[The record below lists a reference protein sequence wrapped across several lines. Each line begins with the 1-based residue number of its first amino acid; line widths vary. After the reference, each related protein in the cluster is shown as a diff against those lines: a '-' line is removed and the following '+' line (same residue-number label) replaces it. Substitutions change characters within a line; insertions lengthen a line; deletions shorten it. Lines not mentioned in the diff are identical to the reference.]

1 MAYLPQ
7 FCCWSQIIK
16 HAVNFMLLLW
26 RKLNK
31 VWLQI
36 KLKYTHI
43 TVVTMETVLQEIITM
58 QWKSTYCNKGDM
70 GVYSIELFSGG
81 ILLVLILMCGI
92 AVSCSPVVYG
102 FASFCLTVFGK
113 RRSFMVLLYHLCAL
127 SCLIQVNT
135 MCSMNNSKLNRL
147 IKVNISRL

>member
-1 MAYLPQ
+1 
-7 FCCWSQIIK
+7 
-16 HAVNFMLLLW
+16 MLLLW

-70 GVYSIELFSGG
+70 GVYGIELFFKWYFG
-81 ILLVLILMCGI
+81 
-92 AVSCSPVVYG
+92 
-102 FASFCLTVFGK
+102 SFDFNVWYY
-113 RRSFMVLLYHLCAL
+113 S
-127 SCLIQVNT
+127 I
-135 MCSMNNSKLNRL
+135 
-147 IKVNISRL
+147 I